1 MKRNNIFKRSLSL
14 LMVMIMVLGMTI
26 MPTFAAGQLAML
38 TLNADDFTIVGDI
51 GDTKS
56 ITMTNGLDS
65 SYQKVD
71 IEGSKV
77 QWDSSDPTVVEITST
92 SSTAKTSTVNFELK
106 KAGEVKLTASYTDP
120 GVQSVHSN
128 IVIEESPKGAV
139 DGIKVK
145 VVDEKNNRVLVAE
158 KTFDDFDVFNLAT
171 SYEDGGFGE
180 DFDDA
185 DVLKNNPSALHAL
198 AKVLTPKER
207 EDADITSQGTYI
219 QEMLGLEGE
228 WNSETNSFWGWQYRV
243 NGEEPDKAASI
254 YQLENKMTIEFF
266 YAEVP
271 SDW

>member
-77 QWDSSDPTVVEITST
+77 QWDSSDPTVVEIIST

-120 GVQSVHSN
+120 GVQLVHSN
-128 IVIEESPKGAV
+128 IVIEGPAEGPVSNIEVTIV
-139 DGIKVK
+139 D
-145 VVDEKNNRVLVAE
+145 DEGTTVRE
-158 KTFDDFDVFNLAT
+158 KTISSLDVFDLAT
-171 SYEDGGFGE
+171 SYVDGGFGAN
-180 DFDDA
+180 FDDA

>member
-1 MKRNNIFKRSLSL
+1 MKRNNIFKGSLSL
-14 LMVMIMVLGMTI
+14 LMVMIMIFGITI
-26 MPTFAAGQLAML
+26 MPTFAAGQLSML
-38 TLNADDFTIVGDI
+38 TLNANDFTIVGDI
-51 GDTKS
+51 GDTNS
-56 ITMTNGLDS
+56 ITMTDGLDS

-92 SSTAKTSTVNFELK
+92 SNTSKTSTVNFQLK

-139 DGIKVK
+139 SNIV
-145 VVDEKNNRVLVAE
+145 VTIVDETDNTTLVNTTIGSVSVFSL
-158 KTFDDFDVFNLAT
+158 KTI
-171 SYEDGGFGE
+171 FGSN
-180 DFDDA
+180 FDDA

-198 AKVLTPKER
+198 VDTLDDNQRSTLE
-207 EDADITSQGTYI
+207 ITSEGTYI
-219 QEMLGLEGE
+219 QKLLNREAKFDLATGAYL
-228 WNSETNSFWGWQYRV
+228 GWQYEVTRG
-243 NGEEPDKAASI
+243 NQNLTPEEAASI
-254 YQLENKMTIEFF
+254 FRLESGDEIKFF